1 MQTKNKNK
9 HIPVM
14 LHEVVSYLN
23 PQVGES
29 YIDMTAGYGGHAS
42 AVLSRTN
49 GSAVLIDRDVEAVD
63 HLKSLFPEPRVRI
76 CHQDFLTASNQL
88 LSEGKRFGMLL
99 ADLGVSSLHLNTK
112 SRGFAINQDG
122 PLDMRMDQ
130 RTSLTAHTIV
140 NSYEEAVIVDILR
153 VYGEEPRAK
162 RITKAIVANRPVHTT
177 GELAKIVASTSRGR
191 VKIHPATQV
200 FQALRIAVND
210 ELKLLEQ
217 SLPIWLDLLAPG
229 GRLVVISFHSLEDR
243 MVKRV
248 LKEFSENKFDST
260 IHILT
265 PKPVVPSAKEIVNN
279 PRSRSA
285 KLRAAVKK

>member
-63 HLKSLFPEPRVRI
+63 HLKSLFPEPKVRI
-76 CHQDFLTASNQL
+76 CHQDFLTVSNQL
-88 LSEGKRFGMLL
+88 LSEGKRFDMLL

-191 VKIHPATQV
+191 TKIHPATQV

-243 MVKRV
+243 MVKRA

-260 IHILT
+260 MHILT
-265 PKPVVPSAKEIVNN
+265 PKPVAPSAKEIVNN

>member
-1 MQTKNKNK
+1 MQTKNQNK

-14 LHEVVSYLN
+14 LYEVVSYLN

-191 VKIHPATQV
+191 TNIHPATQV